1 MTIRITTHQVCDRCG
16 KPYDEKHLKYGE
28 DVPKFERKALK
39 LTHGDHV
46 VLSFEDLCENCDP
59 VVQGLIKKLKL
70 ESEPRKPRTEATE
83 TAPSKPG
90 ATSAS
95 EPKTV

>member
-28 DVPKFERKALK
+28 DVPKFERKPLK

-46 VLSFEDLCENCDP
+46 VLCYEDLCENCDG
-59 VVQGLIKKLKL
+59 VVQGLIKKMKL
-70 ESEPRKPRTEATE
+70 ESEPRKVRTEVAE
-83 TAPSKPG
+83 TSPSKPET
-90 ATSAS
+90 TSVS
-95 EPKTV
+95 EPKTI

>member
-28 DVPKFERKALK
+28 DVPTFERKPLK

-46 VLSFEDLCENCDP
+46 VLCYEDLCENCDG
-59 VVQGLIKKLKL
+59 VVQGLINKMKH
-70 ESEPRKPRTEATE
+70 ESEPRKARVETTEASPSPKTE
-83 TAPSKPG
+83 TASVSKI
-90 ATSAS
+90 
-95 EPKTV
+95 